1 MLCIEDLH
9 VHYGRVHALK
19 GISLTVRE
27 GEIVALIGNNGAG
40 KSTLLTTISGLMRPT
55 SGSIRLRD
63 REIGGLPAEQVIRLG
78 ISQAQEGRRLFDRSS
93 VMENLEM
100 GAYIRHDRAGIARDI
115 ETYCERFPILR
126 ERRRQLAG
134 TLSGGEQQML
144 CIARALMCRPQLLM
158 LDEPSL
164 GLMPKLV
171 TEVLNIIT
179 SIRQDGVTILLV
191 EQNARKAFGICDRA
205 YVLESGRMVLE
216 GTADE
221 LRRNDMVRKVYLGE
235 E

>member
-1 MLCIEDLH
+1 MLCVENLH
-9 VHYGRVHALK
+9 VHYGHVHALK

-40 KSTLLTTISGLMRPT
+40 KSTLLKTISGLMRPT
-55 SGSIRLRD
+55 SGSIRLHD
-63 REIGGLPAEQVIRLG
+63 REIGGLPAERVIRLG
-78 ISQAQEGRRLFDRSS
+78 ISQAQEGRRLFTRSS
-93 VMENLEM
+93 VIENLEM
-100 GAYIRHDRAGIARDI
+100 GAYIRNDRAEIAQDI
-115 ETYCERFPILR
+115 ETFLKRFPILS

-144 CIARALMCRPQLLM
+144 CIARALMCRPQILM

-171 TEVLNIIT
+171 TEVLSIIT
-179 SIRQDGVTILLV
+179 DIRQDGVTILLV

-205 YVLESGRMVLE
+205 YVLESGRIVLE
-216 GTADE
+216 GNADE
-221 LRRNDMVRKVYLGE
+221 LRTNDMVRKVYLGE